1 MTAKLE
7 PVRDPAYA
15 DFLDRVGI
23 VLRGVRQIAQ
33 YMGVSPATI
42 VRWRTRFR
50 GREEVLLCF
59 PAMLIPTGKGWGFQM
74 ISHTA
79 LIQDWIE
86 RWAAIDAAELRGKKG
101 KTKRLGETSLG
112 MRTERESASPLHEE
126 PPERPCPCSR
136 CSPHLHP
143 EQTEREPVYWTPP
156 VIPEPS
162 PEPMRTRRP
171 EGCTCGTGI
180 PCAVC
185 DK

>member
-7 PVRDPAYA
+7 PVRDPAHA

-79 LIQDWIE
+79 LIQDWME
-86 RWAAIDAAELRGKKG
+86 RWAAIDAAELRNGRRGPKL
-101 KTKRLGETSLG
+101 KRLGETSLG
-112 MRTERESASPLHEE
+112 TRIEGEGASPVHEDPQPQPSPLLSI
-126 PPERPCPCSR
+126 PPCCCSR
-136 CSPHLHP
+136 CSPHL
-143 EQTEREPVYWTPP
+143 
-156 VIPEPS
+156 
-162 PEPMRTRRP
+162 
-171 EGCTCGTGI
+171 
-180 PCAVC
+180 
-185 DK
+185 